1 MVQLLYTGA
10 SKYEVTMNPTTGQ
23 GADNRRRINVS
34 SAAVL
39 LIAMGLI
46 GQILGFLRT
55 KLVNGNFPAIGP
67 HSTDAYFAAFSIP
80 DFFFF
85 TLAAGALGVAF
96 MPALSDHLHKND
108 RRGVWE
114 LATWL
119 LNLLAIIMTA
129 VGVIMFVFAEPLIH
143 YVVAPSLQGEQ
154 LHTAT
159 TIMRLIAFNPLL
171 FTISGI
177 ITSVQQTL
185 GRFFFY
191 AIAPL
196 FYNLSIILSIYIFKH
211 SIGLVGLGIGA
222 AVGAV
227 LQLLVVFMGNYKL
240 NFHYRPRIN
249 WSSREFKQILGNL
262 PPRSLDQGIDQV
274 NSVVETNIASSLSQ
288 GSITYYNNA
297 YVLST
302 APILLIGTAISTAAF
317 PRLNQHLSRGRQ
329 DLFRRDFLKILR
341 AMIWISAPLVVVC
354 FFARGYL
361 ARLIFTQGNAK
372 IAAIFGFLT
381 AAIFF
386 RILYSIMS
394 RWFYAQR
401 DTRTPLLVSIFT
413 IGLNIFLAYH
423 LARRTSYDVE
433 GLAIAQSLVATIEV
447 FVLGGIMLIRDH
459 KLFDRDFVSGIWRI
473 ISVTGFSVLAG
484 YMTVS
489 TYPFEINDRGFIT
502 LGSKLALIAFV
513 TLGTH
518 ILVSALFDL
527 DEVKPIF
534 KRVRRLI
541 FRPIR
546 ID

>member
-1 MVQLLYTGA
+1 MSPTA
-10 SKYEVTMNPTTGQ
+10 AEKREV
-23 GADNRRRINVS
+23 DNRRRINVG

-39 LIAMGLI
+39 LVGMGLI
-46 GQILGFLRT
+46 GQVLGFLRT

-96 MPALSDHLHKND
+96 MPALSDHLQKND
-108 RRGVWE
+108 RKGVWE

-119 LNLLAIIMTA
+119 LNLLAIIMTV
-129 VGVIMFVFAEPLIH
+129 VGIIMFVFAGPLIH
-143 YVVAPSLQGEQ
+143 HVVAPSLKGEQ
-154 LHTAT
+154 LHTAV

-196 FYNLSIILSIYIFKH
+196 FYNLTIILSIYIFKH
-211 SIGLVGLGIGA
+211 NIGLIGLGIGA
-222 AVGAV
+222 AAGAV
-227 LQLLVVFMGNYKL
+227 LQLIVVMIGNYKL

-249 WSSREFKQILGNL
+249 WKSKEFRGILGNL
-262 PPRSLDQGIDQV
+262 PARSIDQGIDQV
-274 NSVVETNIASSLSQ
+274 NSVVETHIASSLSQ

-317 PRLNQHLSRGRQ
+317 PRLNQHLSRGRP
-329 DLFRRDFLKILR
+329 DLFRKDFLKILR
-341 AMIWISAPLVVVC
+341 VMIWISAPLAVVC

-361 ARLIFTQGNAK
+361 ARLIFTQGNSK

-423 LARRTSYDVE
+423 LARRTAYDVE
-433 GLAIAQSLVATIEV
+433 GLALAQSLVATIEV
-447 FVLGGIMLIRDH
+447 FILGSIMLARDH
-459 KLFDRDFVSGIWRI
+459 KLFDREFLSGVLRI
-473 ISVTGFSVLAG
+473 VSVTGFSVLVG
-484 YMTVS
+484 YAMVTL
-489 TYPFEINDRGFIT
+489 YPLNLGDKGFLT
-502 LGSKLALIAFV
+502 LGSKLTLIAAA

-518 ILVSALFDL
+518 ILMSALLDL
-527 DEVKPIF
+527 EEVRPLFKRVNQLLF
-534 KRVRRLI
+534 KRVR
-541 FRPIR
+541 